1 MDIPP
6 FPEKQ
11 YPTVQKLCMESIKRF
26 NPLVLRSSV
35 QKLGAGAELR
45 PLEAVFQDELYRS
58 SFSLLG
64 HIYLS
69 SEWTGR
75 DKNGRIDFIVQ
86 KMKWGIECVRNGCK
100 LQEHIN
106 RFLPSGRYYPWIA
119 SGQITEFIL
128 LDFRQSIPKKPMGM
142 L

>member
-1 MDIPP
+1 MNNLP

-11 YPTVQKLCMESIKRF
+11 YPTVQKLCMELIKHF
-26 NPLVLRSSV
+26 NPLALRSSV
-35 QKLGAGAELR
+35 QKLGAGVEFL

-58 SFSLLG
+58 SFLLLG

-75 DKNGRIDFIVQ
+75 NKNGRIDFIVQ
-86 KMKWGIECVRNGCK
+86 KMKWGIEYIHDGSK
-100 LQEHIN
+100 LQEHID
-106 RFLPSGRYYPWIA
+106 RFLTGGRYHPWIV

>member
-1 MDIPP
+1 
-6 FPEKQ
+6 
-11 YPTVQKLCMESIKRF
+11 MESIKRF
-26 NPLVLRSSV
+26 YPLVLRSSV
-35 QKLGAGAELR
+35 RKLGAGANLH

-58 SFSLLG
+58 CFSLLG

-75 DKNGRIDFIVQ
+75 DKNGRIDFTVQ
-86 KMKWGIECVRNGCK
+86 KMKWGIECVHDGSK

-106 RFLPSGRYYPWIA
+106 RFLPNGRYHPWIA

-128 LDFRQSIPKKPMGM
+128 LDFRQSTPKKPMGM